1 MRQTRR
7 SEDPMQNKFYSHK
20 YKREFI
26 AGPLKLSKNLF
37 NPISKSEKNSPSS
50 KTSRAADFSP
60 KTKAIPFSFQSPK
73 SITEPRSLTKQSPRT
88 KNFFGEKPQVSE
100 LIIKKLPSKLMSLKT
115 VSLKSN
121 YSEKSLNLKTSKK
134 ASIKKFSK
142 EKEELILILTN
153 SFKNTLNPPPTD
165 DRFYIIDKLI
175 GQGAF
180 GKVLLGRQV
189 LTNKKVAI
197 KAIDRL
203 HLSNEYSRQKIFREV
218 YILKKVKSKY
228 VVKILEVFETNE
240 NFLIVMEYLPGGDL
254 LSYIKTTNRIPEEQC
269 KNFFYQIV
277 LGLSAIHKCEI
288 LHRDIKLDNILIDK
302 SLRFLKICDFGVSK
316 IVQKGETITDHCG
329 TPAYLAPEIV
339 LNQGYEGYWSDI
351 WSLGVLLYCMSCGTV
366 PFKASTISD
375 LHKLILQGK
384 YELPEYLSTNLKHLI
399 KNMLVII
406 PNKRIPLEKILRHRW
421 FDRCTEIF
429 NDSLEGNTQL
439 NHEIIQQM
447 EKFGYPKQHIINSLE
462 LKTLNHTYA
471 IYKALD
477 LKD

>member
-1 MRQTRR
+1 MRQIRK
-7 SEDPMQNKFYSHK
+7 SEDPLQNKFYSQK
-20 YKREFI
+20 NKRELI
-26 AGPLKLSKNLF
+26 VGPLKLSKNLF

-50 KTSRAADFSP
+50 KSSRVTDFSP
-60 KTKAIPFSFQSPK
+60 KTKGIPFAFQSPK
-73 SITEPRSLTKQSPRT
+73 LNTEPRSRSKQSPRT

-121 YSEKSLNLKTSKK
+121 YSEKSLKLNSSRKGSL
-134 ASIKKFSK
+134 KKFSK
-142 EKEELILILTN
+142 EKDELILIIKN
-153 SFKNTLNPPPTD
+153 SFKTTLNPPPTC

-203 HLSNEYSRQKIFREV
+203 HLSNEYSRQKILREV

-240 NFLIVMEYLPGGDL
+240 YFLIVMEYLPGGDL
-254 LSYIKTTNRIPEEQC
+254 LSYLKRTDRIPEDQC
-269 KNFFYQIV
+269 KKFFYQIV

-302 SLRFLKICDFGVSK
+302 SLRFVKICDFGVSK
-316 IVQKGETITDHCG
+316 LVQKGEIITDHCG

-375 LHKLILQGK
+375 LHKFILQGK
-384 YELPEYLSTNLKHLI
+384 FELPEYLSTNLKHLI

-406 PNKRIPLEKILRHRW
+406 PNKRIPIEKILRHRW
-421 FDRCTEIF
+421 FDRCNDLFIDSTEDDIQP
-429 NDSLEGNTQL
+429 S
-439 NHEIIQQM
+439 HEIIQMM
-447 EKFGYPKQHIINSLE
+447 ETFGYPKQHIINSLE

-471 IYKALD
+471 VYKALD